1 MLVTVRYSVL
11 AYEKVVKP
19 LYISIAD
26 KIRKL
31 KDFIVYLFTV
41 VIKSIKSFLQFIGRL
56 ITSFYEA
63 MKSVISHINNLYFFI
78 LKSSMQFFLKFGI
91 IGNLVFTLFG
101 LFIMTMPSLIWL
113 IFYGQRWYLIVSTI
127 HTMVLIV
134 IGYKHLNKIRIGSR

>member
-78 LKSSMQFFLKFGI
+78 LKSSM
-91 IGNLVFTLFG
+91 
-101 LFIMTMPSLIWL
+101 
-113 IFYGQRWYLIVSTI
+113 
-127 HTMVLIV
+127 
-134 IGYKHLNKIRIGSR
+134 